1 MGSDAPARHDGQPGS
16 NFREDRPPRGSVDEI
31 LCGAARLGRGV
42 TVARVV
48 LVLIVFAVLCGCDQA
63 SAPVERQERRD
74 GVEQAARED
83 LGQGKEQASRDAASA
98 SVGESVSTRSFDYRL
113 LDYFVTD
120 HYYYLENPSIDHV
133 REAYPQAGKFVVV
146 NYSVTNT
153 SPQTVR
159 PNLGAMLR
167 AQAGSKT
174 EVYEES
180 GAVMHPQ
187 SDLGTSELAPG
198 QMDTAQ
204 FVFDV
209 PAGVVPELVTVFL
222 EHGSEHPE
230 GEAGAVDLTRRDP
243 RGLRVEEIMALQYE
257 YLNMTAWKR
266 AYALFAEESKREV
279 SLEQYEAYMDSGQR
293 ERPTAVIEYAF
304 PSVEVEGDHA
314 AVERVFTL
322 STPDGEHRQKATQ
335 EAVLED
341 EGWRIVMRDDQIRAL
356 LQRGTVVLER
366 TQ

>member
-1 MGSDAPARHDGQPGS
+1 MDK
-16 NFREDRPPRGSVDEI
+16 I
-31 LCGAARLGRGV
+31 LWSAVRSGKGV
-42 TVARVV
+42 TVARAV
-48 LVLIVFAVLCGCDQA
+48 LVLVVFAVLCGCDQA
-63 SAPVERQERRD
+63 SSPVERQEKQG
-74 GVEQAARED
+74 GVEQAAREG
-83 LGQGKEQASRDAASA
+83 LGPGKEQASNDAISA
-98 SVGESVSTRSFDYRL
+98 IVGESVSTRSFDYRL
-113 LDYFVTD
+113 LDYFVTE
-120 HYYYLENPSIDHV
+120 HYYYLENPSTNEV

-167 AQAGSKT
+167 AKVGSKS

-180 GAVMHPQ
+180 GAVAHPQ

-209 PAGVVPELVTVFL
+209 PTGVVPELVKVSL
-222 EHGSEHPE
+222 DNDSEHPG

-243 RGLRVEEIMALQYE
+243 RGLRVEEILALQYE

-266 AYALFAEESKREV
+266 AYELFAEESKREV

-335 EAVLED
+335 EAVLEN